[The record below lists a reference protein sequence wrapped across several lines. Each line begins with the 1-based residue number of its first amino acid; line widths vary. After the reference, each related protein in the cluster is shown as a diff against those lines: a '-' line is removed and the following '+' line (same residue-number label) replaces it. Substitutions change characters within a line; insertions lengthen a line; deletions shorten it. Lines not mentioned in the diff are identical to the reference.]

1 MGDEERPHKLTRSSG
16 RRSCGNEV
24 KEPVQSE
31 DEKDESEKETSND
44 SNNFHVNFL
53 LFDIQYIDINIIC
66 VKIQFEMRRQR
77 TTSRKDST
85 GVHVWLV
92 FMKAFQALFPH
103 AAESIK
109 RTELGDSDFRVLEVL
124 LHKGP
129 LPVNTIGPKVWLTP
143 GSISVA
149 VDRLVE
155 KGLVS
160 RKDHPD
166 DRRVR
171 RVELTA
177 KGRALITR
185 GFREHA
191 SAMETAVGVLSKDER
206 LTLLRLLK
214 KLGKHAVETR
224 K

>member
-1 MGDEERPHKLTRSSG
+1 MKPKRPAHT
-16 RRSCGNEV
+16 
-24 KEPVQSE
+24 Q
-31 DEKDESEKETSND
+31 
-44 SNNFHVNFL
+44 
-53 LFDIQYIDINIIC
+53 
-66 VKIQFEMRRQR
+66 
-77 TTSRKDST
+77 DST
-85 GVHVWLV
+85 GVHLWLV

-103 AAESIK
+103 AAQSIEQTK
-109 RTELGDSDFRVLEVL
+109 LGDSDFRVLEVL

-149 VDRLVE
+149 VDRLVK

-171 RVELTA
+171 RVELTP

-185 GFREHA
+185 GFGEHA
-191 SAMETAVGVLSKDER
+191 AAMETAVSALSKKER

-214 KLGKHAVETR
+214 KLGKYAAETG

>member
-1 MGDEERPHKLTRSSG
+1 MCAMQD
-16 RRSCGNEV
+16 
-24 KEPVQSE
+24 
-31 DEKDESEKETSND
+31 TS
-44 SNNFHVNFL
+44 
-53 LFDIQYIDINIIC
+53 
-66 VKIQFEMRRQR
+66 
-77 TTSRKDST
+77 

-92 FMKAFQALFPH
+92 VMKAFHALRSV
-103 AAESIK
+103 AEESLNLS
-109 RTELGDSDFRVLEVL
+109 RSALGNSDFRVLEVL

-149 VDRLVE
+149 VDRLVK

-171 RVELTA
+171 RVELTR

-185 GFREHA
+185 GFGEHA
-191 SAMETAVGVLSKDER
+191 AAMEDVAGVLSKNER

-214 KLGKHAVETR
+214 KLGKHAAETR

>member
-1 MGDEERPHKLTRSSG
+1 LY
-16 RRSCGNEV
+16 
-24 KEPVQSE
+24 
-31 DEKDESEKETSND
+31 
-44 SNNFHVNFL
+44 
-53 LFDIQYIDINIIC
+53 QY
-66 VKIQFEMRRQR
+66 KIEMRRKK
-77 TTSRKDST
+77 TTPEQDSS

-103 AAESIK
+103 AAGSVK
-109 RTELGDSDFRVLEVL
+109 RTKLGDSDFRVLEVL

-149 VDRLVE
+149 VDRLVK

-171 RVELTA
+171 QVELTP
-177 KGRALITR
+177 KGRALISR
-185 GFREHA
+185 GFGEHA
-191 SAMETAVGVLSKDER
+191 AAMEDVANVLSKNER

-214 KLGKHAVETR
+214 KLGKHAAETR

>member
-1 MGDEERPHKLTRSSG
+1 
-16 RRSCGNEV
+16 V
-24 KEPVQSE
+24 KPKRASKAQ
-31 DEKDESEKETSND
+31 DTS
-44 SNNFHVNFL
+44 
-53 LFDIQYIDINIIC
+53 
-66 VKIQFEMRRQR
+66 
-77 TTSRKDST
+77 

-92 FMKAFQALFPH
+92 LLKAFQAVMPH
-103 AAESIK
+103 AAESIE
-109 RTELGDSDFRVLEVL
+109 RTELGDSDFRVLEAL

-149 VDRLVE
+149 VDRLVK

-160 RKDHPD
+160 RKDHPR

-171 RVELTA
+171 QVELTA
-177 KGRALITR
+177 KGRTLIAR

-191 SAMETAVGVLSKDER
+191 AAMETVVSVLSKNER

-214 KLGKHAVETR
+214 KLGKHAAPTR
-224 K
+224 R